1 MQLRRKN
8 GPQAGKFLANEL
20 TMTGSPRNQ
29 VAWVKDSERYGK
41 IDSGQVNNLT
51 GLRSGNNS
59 LEVCVLAAVAGS
71 FLTFSRA
78 FDATLLLLL
87 LFLSAGTFSLAFLH

>member
-1 MQLRRKN
+1 
-8 GPQAGKFLANEL
+8 
-20 TMTGSPRNQ
+20 

-87 LFLSAGTFSLAFLH
+87 LFLPAGTFSLAFLH